1 MGGDRR
7 KESQRFQGE
16 TRPVEN
22 ISWEEVQ
29 EFIRRLNAKEDVK
42 LYRLPT
48 EAEWEY
54 AARAGLKT
62 GYSFIGGERK
72 LGQYAWY
79 KENAGGTTHPVGQL
93 KPNPWGLYAMHGMA

>member
-1 MGGDRR
+1 VGGDRR

-54 AARAGLKT
+54 AARAGLET

-72 LGQYAWY
+72 LSQYAWY

-93 KPNPWGLYAMHGMA
+93 KPNPWGLYDMHGMA